1 MRAARLRGRSGVS
14 QVVIRCIALLVV
26 LLAAAL
32 GAAAPA
38 GARVMQTGI
47 ADDAILLSGGP
58 AAADAVKQWQA
69 LGVDVVRIQV
79 SWARVAPTPESAVPP
94 PGFQPANPSDPEY
107 RWGAIDA
114 AVDRLTSAG
123 IKPILM
129 LDGPPPLWASGNP
142 ARSNPRYRP
151 SAPAFANFATAAAG
165 RYGDRVDQYI
175 LWNEPNLPVW
185 MQPQADCGKKR
196 CTPVSPNVYRA
207 MVLAAYPAIHAADP
221 VSQVLIGALAP
232 AGGDLK
238 SDNANMRPLE
248 FLRGLGCL
256 DGNLRPVHTG
266 ACRTFRPAL
275 ADGISLPPAQ
285 HAPRAEPALRAPG
298 QRRPRKPEEDRA
310 PARRTAAPPPPSGR
324 HRAAR
329 PVARRVRLP
338 DQPARQAPR
347 GLPRRPGPLPPAGGV
362 HRLARPARRAA
373 GPVPVAG
380 RAGTRRAEVHRLAVG
395 APRRQRRAEA
405 RPRPLRRPDLG
416 RLRGQGRLGPGAPRR
431 RAHRDDP
438 APGRR
443 RRDAMGDARHGPD
456 RDRRQLA
463 DPDRPD
469 RLCDV
474 SRDRGGRDD
483 ERRRSSRCRPA
494 RRRPARSRSGRPRT
508 RSSRGAPLGRWRAR
522 GSRRRS
528 RASRWST
535 GRRRATSARHATEPD
550 LRRA

>member
-1 MRAARLRGRSGVS
+1 M
-14 QVVIRCIALLVV
+14 IRCTALLVV

-47 ADDAILLSGGP
+47 ADDAILLSGG
-58 AAADAVKQWQA
+58 AAADDAVKQWQA

-107 RWGAIDA
+107 RWGTIDA

-196 CTPVSPNVYRA
+196 CTPVSPTVYRA

-238 SDNANMRPLE
+238 SENANMRPLE

-256 DGNLRPVHTG
+256 DGKLRPVHTG
-266 ACRTFRPAL
+266 ACRSFRPAL
-275 ADGISLPPAQ
+275 ADGIAYHPHSTR
-285 HAPRAEPALRAPG
+285 HAPSQPYAHPDNADLG
-298 QRRPRKPEEDRA
+298 KPEEDRA
-310 PARRTAAPPPPSGR
+310 PARRTPAPPPPAGR
-324 HRAAR
+324 R
-329 PVARRVRLP
+329 PRRSACGSTSTATRP
-338 DQPARQAPR
+338 TRPTSSAGSPPAPR
-347 GLPRRPGPLPPAGGV
+347 TATSSRRRTSRGTTRVSCCWPSTCGRTSRHSTGGSTPAGS
-362 HRLARPARRAA
+362 
-373 GPVPVAG
+373 
-380 RAGTRRAEVHRLAVG
+380 
-395 APRRQRRAEA
+395 
-405 RPRPLRRPDLG
+405 
-416 RLRGQGRLGPGAPRR
+416 RGSTMSTA
-431 RAHRDDP
+431 
-438 APGRR
+438 
-443 RRDAMGDARHGPD
+443 
-456 RDRRQLA
+456 
-463 DPDRPD
+463 
-469 RLCDV
+469 
-474 SRDRGGRDD
+474 
-483 ERRRSSRCRPA
+483 
-494 RRRPARSRSGRPRT
+494 SRSPPSPTSTTRSGSTSRT
-508 RSSRGAPLGRWRAR
+508 RSPGARCAPAAR
-522 GSRRRS
+522 
-528 RASRWST
+528 T
-535 GRRRATSARHATEPD
+535 P
-550 LRRA
+550 